1 MGQTFIMSKQSNK
14 DTFDYEFNS
23 ADPGKGLWVVVGIIV
38 LIIGAFIFLR
48 TEPSNIGN
56 ADELALTLTNG
67 RPKVIEFY
75 SNF

>member
-1 MGQTFIMSKQSNK
+1 MGQASIMSKQS
-14 DTFDYEFNS
+14 DQSSFDYELNS
-23 ADPGKGLWVVVGIIV
+23 DDPGKGLWVVVGIIV
-38 LIIGAFIFLR
+38 LIIGAFILLR

-56 ADELALTLTNG
+56 ADELALTLTDG